1 MSIMACSGHLARVS
15 VPVILVSQDLFTRQ
29 LPMPY
34 NTCIH
39 KTGFKTMFDKQLKPI
54 YDGRVLVNETA
65 MNNPVIQATLL
76 EMSKRN
82 FEPQRI
88 NKYGVWYIS
97 DRH

>member
-1 MSIMACSGHLARVS
+1 MFIMACIRHLTRVS

-54 YDGRVLVNETA
+54 YAGRVLVNKTA
-65 MNNPVIQATLL
+65 LENPTVMAVLA
-76 EMSKRN
+76 EMSERN

-88 NKYGVWYIS
+88 NNYGVWYIS

>member
-1 MSIMACSGHLARVS
+1 
-15 VPVILVSQDLFTRQ
+15 
-29 LPMPY
+29 
-34 NTCIH
+34 
-39 KTGFKTMFDKQLKPI
+39 MFDNKLQPI

-88 NKYGVWYIS
+88 NKYGVWYLSLI
-97 DRH
+97 HI

>member
-1 MSIMACSGHLARVS
+1 
-15 VPVILVSQDLFTRQ
+15 
-29 LPMPY
+29 
-34 NTCIH
+34 
-39 KTGFKTMFDKQLKPI
+39 MFDNKLQPI

-88 NKYGVWYIS
+88 NTVSYTHLTLPTTPYV
-97 DRH
+97 

>member
-1 MSIMACSGHLARVS
+1 MFNK
-15 VPVILVSQDLFTRQ
+15 DLT
-29 LPMPY
+29 
-34 NTCIH
+34 
-39 KTGFKTMFDKQLKPI
+39 PI

-65 MNNPVIQATLL
+65 MNNPVVQATLL

-97 DRH
+97 DRP